1 MGPPWESQ
9 GSGLGIVGSGRF
21 GDWFILQWV
30 GGFVIGQL
38 HWVGGLVIGLYCSGQ
53 EIW

>member
-21 GDWFILQWV
+21 GDWFILQWPRD
-30 GGFVIGQL
+30 
-38 HWVGGLVIGLYCSGQ
+38 LVIGLYCSRWGV
-53 EIW
+53 W